1 MAVYLV
7 SHKKM
12 RKTAKLD
19 LDESLIRN
27 AKFGYRKALVCILMQ
42 YKEATGYVKRLR
54 YEDLKIEKI
63 KEESTP
69 NNSSFAHRAD
79 DLSACEETCSYCEIG
94 QYEKCLNR

>member
-1 MAVYLV
+1 MAIYIV

-19 LDESLIRN
+19 LDEGLVRN
-27 AKFGYRKALVCILMQ
+27 AKFGYRKPLVRILMM
-42 YKEATGYVKRLR
+42 YKEAVGYVEFLR
-54 YEDLKIEKI
+54 YEGLEIERI
-63 KEESTP
+63 KEDPTP

-79 DLSACEETCSYCEIG
+79 NLSACEKTCSYCEIG